1 MWALRR
7 RRGLGWGIREEEERR
22 ISRVC
27 SPIHYLDLC
36 IYNVLLFIRNTWIW
50 HESVRET
57 VEGGSGQQELGGR
70 QERVMKVSQ
79 SKV

>member
-1 MWALRR
+1 VWALRR

-27 SPIHYLDLC
+27 SPIHYPDLC
-36 IYNVLLFIRNTWIW
+36 IYNVLLLIRNTWIW

-57 VEGGSGQQELGGR
+57 VEGVVNKSWEGDKRE
-70 QERVMKVSQ
+70 
-79 SKV
+79 